1 MSCSEGNENPSS
13 FMTASDPFD
22 LKRFVEA
29 QSDTYERVIDEIR
42 NGRKRTHWMWFV
54 FPQLQGLGYS
64 PMARRYGITGLAE
77 ARAYLA
83 HPVLGARLYQCAAAL
98 EGNDSGE
105 SAAAIFGSTD
115 TMKLRSS
122 LTLFAQAAGRE
133 SIFERLLDKYYAG
146 ERDDLTMAM
155 LRLQGRA

>member
-1 MSCSEGNENPSS
+1 MSCSEGSEEPRT
-13 FMTASDPFD
+13 FMPAADPFD

-29 QSDTYERVIDEIR
+29 QSHIYERVVAEIR
-42 NGRKRTHWMWFV
+42 GGHKRSHWMWFV

-64 PMARRYGITGLAE
+64 AMAKRYGITGLAE

-83 HPVLGARLYQCAAAL
+83 HPVLGARLYECAAVL
-98 EGNDSGE
+98 EGIDPGE
-105 SAAAIFGSTD
+105 SAADIFGSTD

-122 LTLFAQAAGRE
+122 LTLFAQVAGRE
-133 SIFERLLDKYYAG
+133 SIFERLLGKYYAG
-146 ERDDLTMAM
+146 ERDDLTVAM